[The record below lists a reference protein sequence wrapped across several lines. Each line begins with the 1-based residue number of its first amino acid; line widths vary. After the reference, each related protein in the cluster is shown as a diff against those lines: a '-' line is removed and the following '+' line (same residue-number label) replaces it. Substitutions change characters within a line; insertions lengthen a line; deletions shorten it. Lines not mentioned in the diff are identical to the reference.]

1 MDFSSS
7 ESPTFESVLIIHT
20 VSYSFGFE
28 FKIQTC
34 FSIPNGR
41 LGFAIYIVDLE
52 KCGAFHS
59 KCRGCRVKGF
69 LLRNLR
75 EGWQRIGRKY
85 RVLPNSPWK
94 LTPPSQVWYFFFFC
108 TQICWHSSLVNSS
121 QQTMWSIASDIKQLF
136 LVSHMGIGH
145 WTIKDGWILPVI
157 RLTWEGFDGKSKQS
171 RSLGAEQP
179 TQVRV
184 YQLPLGIDGLA
195 SLA

>member
-1 MDFSSS
+1 MWSFPLQMQGLPCQRLSSS
-7 ESPTFESVLIIHT
+7 EFKGRVTKNRKK
-20 VSYSFGFE
+20 VSCSAKLSL
-28 FKIQTC
+28 KID
-34 FSIPNGR
+34 P
-41 LGFAIYIVDLE
+41 
-52 KCGAFHS
+52 
-59 KCRGCRVKGF
+59 
-69 LLRNLR
+69 
-75 EGWQRIGRKY
+75 
-85 RVLPNSPWK
+85 P
-94 LTPPSQVWYFFFFC
+94 LTSLVFFFFC

-179 TQVRV
+179 TQVQV
-184 YQLPLGIDGLA
+184 YQLPKGVDVLA